1 MHDFFELFSQDGP
14 AVFSNI
20 CHADE
25 RGTFE
30 MVYEKLR
37 ILKKYPNLPELMQV
51 NVITGVRYSVR
62 GFHGSREESN
72 HWKIVSCLQG
82 EIKDFVLDVRVNSK
96 TFGEVA
102 EIEINKDDHKLL
114 VIPPGF
120 AHAVQSLS
128 DLTLCVYATNI
139 PYRDNKEFSI
149 SPIDPKW
156 KGLWGDHLILSDRD
170 KKAPLFADYVSES
183 SDDGFTKN

>member
-62 GFHGSREESN
+62 GFHGSREENN

-102 EIEINKDDHKLL
+102 EIEINEDDHKLL

-128 DLTLCVYATNI
+128 DRTLCVYATNI

-156 KGLWGDHLILSDRD
+156 KGLWGDHLILSNRD
-170 KKAPLFADYVSES
+170 KEAPLFADYVSES

>member
-1 MHDFFELFSQDGP
+1 MYEFIEPFSNGGP
-14 AVFSNI
+14 SVYLNI

-25 RGTFE
+25 RGSFE

-37 ILKKYPNLPELMQV
+37 ILENYPNLPEVMQL
-51 NVITGVRYSVR
+51 NVIMGVRYSVR
-62 GFHGSREESN
+62 GFHGSREENN

-82 EIKDFVLDVRVNSK
+82 SIKDFVLDVRLNSK

-102 EIEINKDDHKLL
+102 EIEISEGEHKLL

-128 DLTLCVYATNI
+128 ERTMCVYATNI
-139 PYRDNKEFSI
+139 PYKDNKEFSI

-170 KKAPLFADYVSES
+170 KNAPLFADYVSGS